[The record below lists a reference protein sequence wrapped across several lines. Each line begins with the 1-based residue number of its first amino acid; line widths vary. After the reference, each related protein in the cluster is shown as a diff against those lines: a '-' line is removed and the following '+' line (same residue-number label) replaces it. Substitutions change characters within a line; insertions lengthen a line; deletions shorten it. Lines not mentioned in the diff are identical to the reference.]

1 MFAWSNHGDKVFWF
15 QQSKAGN
22 QTLIRPDG
30 TRKTIRRKPRN
41 ACELT
46 SQAIAGF
53 QRAWLLQDE
62 YNIWDGM
69 GFSCTMQA
77 IIGVRC
83 PASADEKNV
92 LLLFASCQDAER
104 TVYPYLAPAAVEEC
118 RRNVDRFYADAN
130 LQAAWNTYILHP
142 VCLKKTQD
150 VPGYTP
156 LFIGDIGDGE
166 SVFRYCSVTPI
177 SSLEDSQELDDPLAS
192 EHF

>member
-1 MFAWSNHGDKVFWF
+1 MFTWSDRGNKVFWF

-30 TRKTIRRKPRN
+30 TRKTIRRKPYN
-41 ACELT
+41 ASELT

-77 IIGVRC
+77 IIGVHC

-104 TVYPYLAPAAVEEC
+104 TVYPYLPPSAVEEC

-166 SVFRYCSVTPI
+166 SVFSYCSVTPI
-177 SSLEDSQELDDPLAS
+177 SSLEDSQELNDLLGSD
-192 EHF
+192 HF

>member
-1 MFAWSNHGDKVFWF
+1 MFAWSNHGNKVFWF

-77 IIGVRC
+77 IIG
-83 PASADEKNV
+83 
-92 LLLFASCQDAER
+92 
-104 TVYPYLAPAAVEEC
+104 
-118 RRNVDRFYADAN
+118 
-130 LQAAWNTYILHP
+130 
-142 VCLKKTQD
+142 
-150 VPGYTP
+150 
-156 LFIGDIGDGE
+156 
-166 SVFRYCSVTPI
+166 PI
-177 SSLEDSQELDDPLAS
+177 STLP
-192 EHF
+192 